1 MLRVISQILCIY
13 QKSCSLHYKITL
25 SITKKQFK
33 KLIKVFNFFLLL
45 LIMSTEANIKENE
58 ATD

>member
-33 KLIKVFNFFLLL
+33 KLIKVFIFLLL